1 MEQDLNLLIVGT
13 ISKKNHLLWFIF
25 GAFRVYLY
33 RVGGVG
39 MVSGV
44 SFGLVW
50 DLFGIGLGLVETLFG
65 VGFGLI

>member
-1 MEQDLNLLIVGT
+1 MNMYDL
-13 ISKKNHLLWFIF
+13 SR
-25 GAFRVYLY
+25 GAGFPRFFFQLSSLFFFRPFAL
-33 RVGGVG
+33 G

>member
-1 MEQDLNLLIVGT
+1 MPV
-13 ISKKNHLLWFIF
+13 SPVFF
-25 GAFRVYLY
+25 SSFPVFFFRPFAL
-33 RVGGVG
+33 G

-65 VGFGLI
+65 VGLEFVWGYLGLA